1 MEAILVS
8 LENALIRFDTTKQL
22 HSIPAKVKSDHPEAH
37 FAWMQKALFELSQN
51 SPKPLVIF
59 FDEVDAL
66 VGDSLISFLRQLRAG
81 YDGRPQAFPA
91 SVVLCGVRDLK
102 DYRMHMDGKDVITG
116 GSAFNIKAES
126 LRLGNFSFD
135 EMKALW
141 LQHTQATGQ
150 QFASEIFDELWLDTM
165 GQPWL
170 VNALGHQLT
179 WKMRENRDR
188 KRLITLEMY
197 KQAREQLIQSR
208 ATHLDQLAFRLEEPR
223 VKPII
228 EALLSGEEVETRFPD
243 DDIQYVEDLRLIRRK
258 PEIQI
263 SNRIYKEV
271 LPRELTSPIQ
281 DVMHQPQQ
289 WYVKADRTL
298 DMVKL
303 FKAFQQLF
311 RNHADAWLKSMD
323 YKEVAPQLLLMTFL
337 QRIINGGGRIERE
350 YALGRKRMDFFIEWP
365 LDPKQS
371 FNGPKQDIVIELK
384 VIRERSNPET
394 VLQDG
399 LMQTREY
406 ATHKGASEAHLVIFD
421 RRPGKTW
428 EEKIYDRMTESEGYL
443 IYVWG
448 L

>member
-1 MEAILVS
+1 
-8 LENALIRFDTTKQL
+8 
-22 HSIPAKVKSDHPEAH
+22 
-37 FAWMQKALFELSQN
+37 
-51 SPKPLVIF
+51 
-59 FDEVDAL
+59 

-116 GSAFNIKAES
+116 GSAFNIKAKS

-135 EMKALW
+135 EIKELW
-141 LQHTQATGQ
+141 LQHTEATGQ
-150 QFASEIFDELWLDTM
+150 KFAPEIFDELWLDTM

-179 WKMRENRDR
+179 WEMRENRDR

-208 ATHLDQLAFRLEEPR
+208 ATHLDQLVDKLKEPR
-223 VKPII
+223 VQPII
-228 EALLSGEEVETRFPD
+228 SDLLSGEFPKKQYPTD
-243 DDIQYVEDLRLIRRK
+243 DLEYVEDLGLIRTR
-258 PEIQI
+258 PQIEI

-271 LPRELTSPIQ
+271 IPRELVWTTQAAISYNQSPF
-281 DVMHQPQQ
+281 
-289 WYVKADRTL
+289 VKADHSL
-298 DMVKL
+298 DLPKL
-303 FKAFQQLF
+303 LRAFQQF
-311 RNHADAWLKSMD
+311 YRENAEVWLEGVD
-323 YKEVAPQLLLMTFL
+323 YKEVASQLLLMAFL

-350 YALGRKRMDFFIEWP
+350 YALGRKRMDLFIEWP
-365 LDPKQS
+365 LDSKQS
-371 FNGPKQDIVIELK
+371 FQGPIQKIVIELK

-421 RRPGKTW
+421 RRPGRSW
-428 EEKIYDRMTESEGYL
+428 EEKIYDRTTENEGYP
-443 IYVWG
+443 IHVWG